1 MPRRRGAAAARH
13 LNRVP
18 SAQKPQKI
26 ESRAIVSSTSP
37 PARPAAGEAS
47 PFYIES
53 APFQERRPRALKQGC
68 TFAVFDPRGDIAG
81 TARSPEG
88 IYHHDTRYLSRLE
101 LRLND
106 APLLLLSSNVQED
119 NVVLSVD
126 LTNPDLFRNGRIAVR
141 GEMIHVNRRKYIWQ
155 NCCYERL
162 LIHNFDLVAH
172 DLTLSVGFAADF
184 ADMFEVRGQ
193 RRPER
198 GRLSIERCS
207 SSIVALRYVGLDRV
221 ERVTTLDFEP
231 APTRLDS
238 VGASFSMTLEP
249 GEAMRSVL
257 RVACDENGGEG
268 GLGRGFYSTL
278 RTARRS
284 MRTTSG
290 RAASLDS
297 SNSLFN
303 ELARRSVADLYML
316 ITETEY
322 GPYPFAGIPWF
333 STAFGRDGIITALF
347 SLWVDPLIAKGVLNF
362 LAATQARELD
372 PERDAEPG
380 KILHEM
386 RDGEMARLGEVPFS
400 RYYGSVD
407 ATPLFVM
414 LMGEYFRRT
423 GDLETVRA
431 LWPNVEAALRW
442 CDSYGDPDGDGFVEY
457 HRRNANGLVNQGWKD
472 SQDSIFHADG
482 RLAEGPVALCE
493 VQGYVYAAKRHAAAM
508 AQALGRPR
516 AAVEL
521 SRQAEALREHFES
534 VFWCE
539 ELSTYALALDGAKR
553 PCRVVASNAGHA
565 LLTGIADPDRARRV
579 AETLLGV
586 ACFSGWGVRTLAV
599 SAVRYN
605 PMSYH
610 NGSVWP
616 HDNALIAMGLNR
628 YGFKTEVLK
637 IFKGLFDAA
646 AYMDLRRLPE
656 LFCGFPWRK
665 LNAPTLYPV
674 ACIPQAWASATVLAL
689 VGASLGLEFADGAGE
704 VRLDHPAM
712 PDFIDTLN
720 VRGLQGSRGVA
731 DLLLERH
738 GAEVAVTLARR
749 EGEVPIVVSR

>member
-1 MPRRRGAAAARH
+1 VR
-13 LNRVP
+13 
-18 SAQKPQKI
+18 SPQRLRKI
-26 ESRAIVSSTSP
+26 ESKLIASSTTP
-37 PARPAAGEAS
+37 QAQPAAGDPS
-47 PFYIES
+47 PFYIGS
-53 APFQERRPRALKQGC
+53 APFQERRPRVLKQGY
-68 TFAVFDPRGDIAG
+68 TFAVFDPRGDITG
-81 TARSPEG
+81 IERSPEG
-88 IYHHDTRYLSRLE
+88 IYHHDTRYLSHLE

-106 APLLLLSSNVQED
+106 APMLLLSSNVQED
-119 NVVLSVD
+119 NVVLTVD
-126 LTNPDLFRNGRIAVR
+126 LTNPDLYRDGRIAVR
-141 GEMIHVNRRKYIWQ
+141 GEIIHVNRRKYIWQ

-162 LIHNFDLVAH
+162 LIHNFDLIAH
-172 DLTLSVGFAADF
+172 ELTLSIGFAADF

-193 RRPER
+193 NRPQRGQMATERR
-198 GRLSIERCS
+198 S
-207 SSIVALRYVGLDRV
+207 SSLVALRYEGLDRV
-221 ERVTTLDFEP
+221 ERVTTLGFEP
-231 APTRLDS
+231 APTRLD
-238 VGASFSMTLEP
+238 GASASYSMSLDP
-249 GEAMRSVL
+249 GQAMRSVL
-257 RVACDENGGEG
+257 RIACDEDGGES
-268 GLGRGFYSTL
+268 GLGRRFYSGL
-278 RTARRS
+278 RTARRG

-290 RAASLDS
+290 RAASIDS

-316 ITETEY
+316 ITDTEY

-362 LAATQARELD
+362 LAATQATELD

-414 LMGEYFRRT
+414 LMGDYFGRT
-423 GDLETVRA
+423 GDIETVRA

-457 HRRNANGLVNQGWKD
+457 HRRNDTGLVNQGWKD
-472 SQDSIFHADG
+472 SQDAIFHADG
-482 RLAEGPVALCE
+482 RLAQGPIALCE

-521 SRQAEALREHFES
+521 SRQAEMLRDKFED

-565 LLTGIADPDRARRV
+565 LLTGIADPERARRV
-579 AETLLGV
+579 ADTLLGM
-586 ACFSGWGVRTLAV
+586 ACFSGWGVRTVAV
-599 SAVRYN
+599 SAARYN

-616 HDNALIAMGLNR
+616 HDNALIAMGLDR
-628 YGFKTEVLK
+628 YGLKSGVLK

-656 LFCGFPWRK
+656 LFCGFSWRK

-689 VGASLGLEFADGAGE
+689 VGASLGLGFAEGAGE
-704 VRLDHPAM
+704 IRLDHPAL
-712 PDFIDTLN
+712 PDFLDTLN
-720 VRGLQGSRGVA
+720 VRGVQASRGTA
-731 DLLLERH
+731 DLLLQRH
-738 GAEVAVTLARR
+738 GAEVAVTIAGR
-749 EGEVPIVVSR
+749 EGEVPIVVSG